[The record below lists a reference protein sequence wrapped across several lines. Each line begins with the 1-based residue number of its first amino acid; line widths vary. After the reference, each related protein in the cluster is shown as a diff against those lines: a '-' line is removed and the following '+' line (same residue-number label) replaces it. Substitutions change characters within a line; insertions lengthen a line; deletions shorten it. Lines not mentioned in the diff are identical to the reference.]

1 MGSNLLTIN
10 KSRHLRPQP
19 RQIGM
24 YGLTHPLQIDLAVAV
39 CASIAHFV
47 SNIHWTLGVLIRDLR
62 VVSTNVVGCFAN
74 DCEISDHRILGFL
87 IQQKD

>member
-1 MGSNLLTIN
+1 MGSNLLSIN
-10 KSRHLRPQP
+10 KSLHLRPQH

-24 YGLTHPLQIDLAVAV
+24 DGLPHHLKIDLEIAV
-39 CASIAHFV
+39 CESITHFV
-47 SNIHWTLGVLIRDLR
+47 SKIQWNLGVLIHEIR

-74 DCEISDHRILGFL
+74 DFEISDHRILGFL